1 MEMKDMSLEQI
12 EAYNA
17 SQDPY
22 MKAMLGQLLI
32 CFVNRNKGTVRM
44 PVKEVDGTGG
54 YLLTME
60 LDAHKGEF
68 IFRTEKKQ

>member
-1 MEMKDMSLEQI
+1 MEMKDMTLEQI

-17 SQDPY
+17 SQDPF

-32 CFVNRNKGTVRM
+32 CFVNRGKGEVRM
-44 PVKEVDGTGG
+44 PIAEVDGTGG

-60 LDAHKGEF
+60 VDATKREF
-68 IFRTEKKQ
+68 IFRTGKKQ